1 MTWMDLEGIMLS
13 NSNRER
19 QILFDLF
26 YVELKT
32 TPSPLALIKV
42 IDTVNGLVV
51 AVGEGWGVSKIE
63 NFF

>member
-1 MTWMDLEGIMLS
+1 MDLEGIMLS

-32 TPSPLALIKV
+32 TPPPLIKV

>member
-32 TPSPLALIKV
+32 TPPPLIKV